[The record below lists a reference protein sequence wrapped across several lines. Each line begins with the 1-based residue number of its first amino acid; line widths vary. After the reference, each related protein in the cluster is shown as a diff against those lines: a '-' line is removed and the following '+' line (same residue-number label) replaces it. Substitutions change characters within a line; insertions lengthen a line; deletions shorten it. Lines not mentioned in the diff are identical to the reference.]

1 MIRTI
6 TSWDLGKEHSKV
18 SPAHRVQLNQVLV
31 RQGMEESKTTTIL
44 SGLIIHHGI
53 QVIKVN
59 KDSDGLW
66 MFYALDTMGLHLM
79 SEVFFPK
86 TQIPSLTLSK
96 PLDKSQ

>member
-1 MIRTI
+1 
-6 TSWDLGKEHSKV
+6 
-18 SPAHRVQLNQVLV
+18 
-31 RQGMEESKTTTIL
+31 MEESKTTTIL

-96 PLDKSQ
+96 PLDKSQWGTFYKMPKEDFSKRQDIQN